1 MTKIYLREP
10 SRRSDYLDA
19 IEFIPLSS
27 NGDWHLTLS
36 DVATLLDG
44 TNTQKAAGGILLTLE
59 KPAKPMRHE
68 AVDAGRYE
76 SRASGA
82 TRIIQ
87 KSSFSRLR
95 AC

>member
-10 SRRSDYLDA
+10 SRRSDYFDA
-19 IEFIPLSS
+19 IKFIPLST
-27 NGDWHLTLS
+27 NGGWHLTLG
-36 DVATLLDG
+36 DMATLLG
-44 TNTQKAAGGILLTLE
+44 GVKSQKAGGGILLTLE
-59 KPAKPMRHE
+59 KPTKPTRDE

-87 KSSFSRLR
+87 KSSFSRLT